1 MPAGERKKPSPS
13 PQGLPDVVVLKLEL
27 ELELEAPEELVNPQ
41 AASQLVLDLRM
52 GISNKFPG
60 AAAGPGTT
68 SLEPKAEAVPC
79 G

>member
-13 PQGLPDVVVLKLEL
+13 PQGLPNVVVLK
-27 ELELEAPEELVNPQ
+27 LELEAPEELVNPQ
-41 AASQLVLDLRM
+41 VASQLVLDLRM

-68 SLEPKAEAVPC
+68 SLEPKAEALPC